1 MCLRHMT
8 RTERLLSGPL
18 LGGNSMHLCSWI
30 ASDASGKVDSPLAA
44 TPWNFNKTPKN
55 EK

>member
-8 RTERLLSGPL
+8 RIERLLSGPL
-18 LGGNSMHLCSWI
+18 LGGNSMHLCSRI